1 MIYLTEIFINCLPYI
16 DNCFDAD
23 EMKQEKFRKQEEIKR
38 LANVTK
44 LVYVNKEV
52 GGRVEFDI
60 SSFDWIHHF
69 FFYTLLYVCV
79 FFSVAEKS
87 WYVF

>member
-1 MIYLTEIFINCLPYI
+1 
-16 DNCFDAD
+16 
-23 EMKQEKFRKQEEIKR
+23 MKQEKFRKQEEIKW

-44 LVYVNKEV
+44 LVHVNKEV

-60 SSFDWIHHF
+60 SSSDWIHHF
-69 FFYTLLYVCV
+69 FFYTLLYMCV

-87 WYVF
+87 WYIF